1 MSTHP
6 STAGL
11 DDLSSSDWARESSSL
26 VSILPGVTGD
36 GQLWLVDTCS
46 LSSGSDSEEGGWE
59 SRADRSIN
67 SSCHNLEKGQRD
79 NVSSSASERETRD
92 FKLKW
97 HLFIFLEDV
106 ITSENKES
114 ESSLDEDV
122 LWCRR
127 LERQIRKKRVFH
139 ISCVRF
145 KATDKISHSL
155 LIYFRPAAPA

>member
-97 HLFIFLEDV
+97 LFFFFFERCDY
-106 ITSENKES
+106 
-114 ESSLDEDV
+114 
-122 LWCRR
+122 LWEQRV
-127 LERQIRKKRVFH
+127 RVFAWRGCAVVQETRETNKKEKG
-139 ISCVRF
+139 ISYKLCE
-145 KATDKISHSL
+145 I
-155 LIYFRPAAPA
+155 

>member
-46 LSSGSDSEEGGWE
+46 LSSGSDSEEGGCE

-67 SSCHNLEKGQRD
+67 SSCHNLEKGQREK
-79 NVSSSASERETRD
+79 NVSNSASEKESRD
-92 FKLKW
+92 FK
-97 HLFIFLEDV
+97 
-106 ITSENKES
+106 
-114 ESSLDEDV
+114 
-122 LWCRR
+122 
-127 LERQIRKKRVFH
+127 
-139 ISCVRF
+139 
-145 KATDKISHSL
+145 
-155 LIYFRPAAPA
+155 